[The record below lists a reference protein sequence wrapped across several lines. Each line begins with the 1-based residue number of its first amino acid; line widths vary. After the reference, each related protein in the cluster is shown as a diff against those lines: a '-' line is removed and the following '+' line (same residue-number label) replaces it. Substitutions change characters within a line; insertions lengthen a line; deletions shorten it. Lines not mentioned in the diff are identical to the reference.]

1 MSEENKALVRRS
13 FEEVWNDKN
22 LNVIDEIM
30 APDVVNHSE
39 PPGLPEGA
47 EGSKAFIGM
56 YLSAF
61 PDTRMTI
68 EDMIA
73 TGDMV
78 VTRWVATGTHEG
90 ELMGIPPTGKHVTV
104 TGISINRISGGRIV
118 EGWGQF
124 DALGMMQQLGVAPT
138 PGQTGG

>member
-22 LNVIDEIM
+22 LDALDEIV
-30 APDVVNHSE
+30 AADAVDHSR
-39 PPGLPEGA
+39 PPGFPQGV

-61 PDTRMTI
+61 PDTKMTI

-73 TGDMV
+73 AGDKV
-78 VTRWVATGTHEG
+78 ITRWVATGTHDG

-104 TGISINRISGGRIV
+104 TGMGIDRISGGKIV
-118 EGWGQF
+118 ESWGEF
-124 DALGMMQQLGVAPT
+124 DALGMMQQLGVVPT
-138 PGQTGG
+138 PG

>member
-22 LNVIDEIM
+22 LDALDEIV
-30 APDVVNHSE
+30 APDVVNHSS
-39 PPGLPEGA
+39 PPGLPEGV
-47 EGSKAFIGM
+47 EGNKAFIGM

-61 PDTRMTI
+61 PDTKMTI

-73 TGDMV
+73 TGDKV
-78 VTRWVATGTHEG
+78 VTRWVATGTHDG

-104 TGISINRISGGRIV
+104 TGIGIDRISGGKIV
-118 EGWGQF
+118 ESWGEF

-138 PGQTGG
+138 PG

>member
-22 LNVIDEIM
+22 LDAIDEIV
-30 APDVVNHSE
+30 AADVVNHLA

-47 EGSKAFIGM
+47 EGNKAFVGM

-61 PDTRMTI
+61 PDTKMTI
-68 EDMIA
+68 EDMLAI
-73 TGDMV
+73 GDKV

-104 TGISINRISGGRIV
+104 TGIGIDRISGGRIV
-118 EGWGQF
+118 ESWGEF
-124 DALGMMQQLGVAPT
+124 DALGMMQQLGVVPM
-138 PGQTGG
+138 PE